1 MQGLQEKILRNDQVI
16 ADSQLAREAY
26 QRLATD
32 VDTEKQKNQQLE
44 EQIVLLRHSEATLE
58 SSITFLE
65 QEKDELRIA
74 VEVHQAEPRKSEQKI
89 AELEAQLRTVNED
102 LRKSN
107 AAAQGHERQILRE
120 KLNFCKYRADALV
133 HLANL
138 RKHTWQ
144 ITDDGKAKTRECSS
158 LKQDVAELRAQLDS
172 AQTKTN
178 QLTTKVSQYDGDMKI
193 IKQEKNDAI
202 EKEGRTRE
210 LFQSAKDLNHELQNE
225 NHKLS
230 TAIEEARKDLVA
242 SKSAEQELASQ
253 CFELRKQ
260 VNALQDAKG
269 ASDRQLWQVQHDSQ
283 IRLQQADTDHTAS
296 LDDLKSSL
304 KLSEDARK
312 ELHAKLRQMDTE
324 RKEQIEHHEQKLNAK
339 FNKLVDQSQQEQEKL
354 KVEHRQEMER
364 CEQDAKARVADVTRE
379 AQRQLNE
386 VITRNAERVAEM
398 ERRWKDAEISTS
410 RTLVSNT
417 QHSEPDGALS
427 SQQSHSGRTRKKVD
441 RETNSMTVIVSSSDR
456 RLESAEGHIR
466 ATISDRHRD
475 GSENQ
480 TGYFEREYEN
490 SFGSQVLLQ
499 NQEEQLSV
507 LDPEAEIVSET
518 QDFEHGQGAAAQF
531 EIIESQVIG
540 SDNADQ
546 EDLTDLST
554 IPSEDLSEMLMD
566 VHPTS
571 RQHRHTPKHVS
582 SSSGELRTPEH
593 SAHDKTPEARLTSSR
608 GRPKSR
614 ANTAS
619 RMMPLPHPDG
629 QRQRTHADQDPGYKS
644 HTRAG

>member
-26 QRLATD
+26 QRLTTD

-225 NHKLS
+225 NRNRGSSQRSGCIKECR
-230 TAIEEARKDLVA
+230 TRARFTVFRIAKA
-242 SKSAEQELASQ
+242 SQRTSRRKRCKRQTTLAS
-253 CFELRKQ
+253 
-260 VNALQDAKG
+260 A
-269 ASDRQLWQVQHDSQ
+269 
-283 IRLQQADTDHTAS
+283 
-296 LDDLKSSL
+296 
-304 KLSEDARK
+304 
-312 ELHAKLRQMDTE
+312 
-324 RKEQIEHHEQKLNAK
+324 
-339 FNKLVDQSQQEQEKL
+339 
-354 KVEHRQEMER
+354 
-364 CEQDAKARVADVTRE
+364 
-379 AQRQLNE
+379 
-386 VITRNAERVAEM
+386 
-398 ERRWKDAEISTS
+398 
-410 RTLVSNT
+410 
-417 QHSEPDGALS
+417 
-427 SQQSHSGRTRKKVD
+427 
-441 RETNSMTVIVSSSDR
+441 
-456 RLESAEGHIR
+456 
-466 ATISDRHRD
+466 
-475 GSENQ
+475 
-480 TGYFEREYEN
+480 
-490 SFGSQVLLQ
+490 
-499 NQEEQLSV
+499 
-507 LDPEAEIVSET
+507 
-518 QDFEHGQGAAAQF
+518 
-531 EIIESQVIG
+531 
-540 SDNADQ
+540 
-546 EDLTDLST
+546 
-554 IPSEDLSEMLMD
+554 
-566 VHPTS
+566 
-571 RQHRHTPKHVS
+571 
-582 SSSGELRTPEH
+582 
-593 SAHDKTPEARLTSSR
+593 ARLTNSI
-608 GRPKSR
+608 
-614 ANTAS
+614 AAS
-619 RMMPLPHPDG
+619 RYGPHCKP
-629 QRQRTHADQDPGYKS
+629 
-644 HTRAG
+644 